1 MLKLER
7 NDHTLTARLDGEI
20 DHHHVLFLRAAM
32 DRVLNDSR
40 AATLVFDLSK
50 VDFMDSSGIG
60 LLIGRYKRMLSRG
73 GQTYI
78 SASNPQVDRLLH
90 LSGIDSLISRI
101 NVPAERSAQ

>member
-20 DHHHVLFLRAAM
+20 DHHHVLFLRAAL
-32 DRVLNDSR
+32 DRVLNDCR
-40 AATLVFDLSK
+40 ATALIFDLSR

-60 LLIGRYKRMLSRG
+60 LLIGRYKQMQSRG

-78 SASNPQVDRLLH
+78 SASNVQVDRLLH
-90 LSGIDSLISRI
+90 LSGIDSLIRRI
-101 NVPAERSAQ
+101 DPPAERSAR